1 MPLTVDDLKT
11 LVEWL
16 GSDGALAGLDK
27 SDLTIAE
34 LRFLLEEQGKT
45 LPAKA
50 TRKELVTEV
59 LQSAANCIKKPLDEL
74 LTLTS
79 DEILTYFD
87 SVRPSQNELL
97 ALLRQ
102 LGFRPGS
109 DAKKSLYKYAA
120 RQLSETGMFQRVAQT
135 NQDRAESADN
145 AAESHPNT
153 AHGETP
159 KR

>member
-45 LPAKA
+45 LPTKA
-50 TRKELVTEV
+50 SRKELVTEV

-74 LTLTS
+74 LALTGE
-79 DEILTYFD
+79 EILKYFE

-120 RQLSETGMFQRVAQT
+120 RQLSETGMFQRVAHS
-135 NQDRAESADN
+135 NQERTDATEN
-145 AAESHPNT
+145 AAEANPTVAPNE
-153 AHGETP
+153 AP
-159 KR
+159 KH

>member
-1 MPLTVDDLKT
+1 MTVDDLKT

-34 LRFLLEEQGKT
+34 LKFLLEEQGKT

-74 LTLTS
+74 LALSS
-79 DEILTYFD
+79 DEILKYFE

-120 RQLSETGMFQRVAQT
+120 RQLSETGMFQRVAHA
-135 NQDRAESADN
+135 NQERADAADN
-145 AAESHPNT
+145 AGEASQVATRNES
-153 AHGETP
+153 P
-159 KR
+159 KQ